1 MAGTQVSF
9 AREQPEDARLLLTAR
24 RDDLLDADPD
34 DEFRA
39 RLDGINAP
47 LTTALTRL
55 TKMLRRRADARGA
68 DAVTRA
74 VLDLP
79 NATIR
84 RHVRDGGQ
92 LPGWLERDVEA
103 AARRLLQS

>member
-84 RHVRDGGQ
+84 RHMRDGQ

>member
-1 MAGTQVSF
+1 
-9 AREQPEDARLLLTAR
+9 
-24 RDDLLDADPD
+24 
-34 DEFRA
+34 
-39 RLDGINAP
+39 
-47 LTTALTRL
+47 
-55 TKMLRRRADARGA
+55 MLRRRADARGA

-84 RHVRDGGQ
+84 RHMRDGQ